1 MNVNIGSLLKSRAHL
16 SPDTQ
21 SVYDVHGD
29 RRFTWREMNNRCNM
43 LAHSL
48 IKLGVRRGDRVALLF
63 PNGIEVYEAIMAA
76 AKIGAI
82 ACPLN
87 WRLVPHELAH
97 ILNDSGASVLIFDGS
112 FAETATALRSAHST
126 DTHVQHW
133 IEVADVPQD
142 FAHSYALLLAS
153 APDHEPPLGSGGDDD
168 VMILYTSGTTGHP
181 KGATFSH
188 LNLYWMCFSSTAATD
203 YHYQDVWLMFMP
215 AFHIGGITPFFDVM
229 VRGMKI
235 IIMRGFDAADSVR
248 IIVQEQVT
256 NLIAVPTMLEAM
268 LVCFKVDAAQAKSL
282 RWVFTGGTPLS
293 IELLQSYMNL
303 GINIFEGYGLTESTG
318 VGTQLMIDETHS
330 HLGTAGKRNILS
342 ELKLID
348 TDGRDCP
355 DGTEGEILI
364 RSPAIMKGYW
374 GKPEETANAF
384 LDGWLRTGD
393 IGVRDTQGYLTIRGR
408 IKDMIISGGENIYP
422 AEVEEAIRTHPDV
435 ADVAVIGQPSA
446 RWGESPVAI
455 IVSATAGL
463 TAADISVHVQQR
475 LARFKQ
481 PRACV
486 FVDDLP
492 RNSSGKVL
500 KAQLRL
506 LFPGPLAE

>member
-1 MNVNIGSLLKSRAHL
+1 MNVNVGSLLSSRAHL

-21 SVYDVHGD
+21 GVFDVHAA
-29 RRFTWREMNNRCNM
+29 RRLTWHEMNSRCNA

-63 PNGIEVYEAIMAA
+63 PNGVEVYEAIMAA

-82 ACPLN
+82 VCPMN
-87 WRLVPHELAH
+87 WRLVPHELAY
-97 ILNDSGASVLIFDGS
+97 ILSDSGASILIYDSS
-112 FAETATALRSAHST
+112 FAETAGHLRN
-126 DTHVQHW
+126 THGAELNVRHW
-133 IEVADVPQD
+133 IESGETVSD
-142 FAHSYALLLAS
+142 FAQSYTALLAA
-153 APDHEPPLGSGGDDD
+153 APTHEPPLGSGGTDD
-168 VMILYTSGTTGHP
+168 VMIIYTSGTTGHP

-188 LNLYWMCFSSTAATD
+188 LNLYWMCFSSTVATD
-203 YHYQDVWLMFMP
+203 YHYRDNWLMFMP
-215 AFHIGGITPFFDVM
+215 AFHIGGITPFLDILL
-229 VRGMKI
+229 RGMTI
-235 IIMRGFDAADSVR
+235 VIVRGFDAAQSV
-248 IIVQEQVT
+248 ILIAQEKIT

-268 LVCFKVDAAQAKSL
+268 LPYFQADVAQAKSL
-282 RWVFTGGTPLS
+282 RWVFTGGSPLS
-293 IELLQSYMNL
+293 IELLQHYQDL

-318 VGTQLMIDETHS
+318 VGTQLMIDETKS

-342 ELKLID
+342 ELRIID
-348 TDGRDCP
+348 ESGQDCP
-355 DGTEGEILI
+355 DGSEGEILI
-364 RSPAIMKGYW
+364 RSPAVMKGYW
-374 GKPEETANAF
+374 GKPEETARAF

-393 IGVRDTQGYLTIRGR
+393 IGVRDTHGYVTILGR

-422 AEVEEAIRTHPDV
+422 AEVEEAIRTHPSV

-455 IVSATAGL
+455 IVPAVVGL
-463 TAADISVHVQQR
+463 TAADISAHVQQR

-481 PRACV
+481 PRAFV

-500 KAQLRL
+500 KPQLRVL
-506 LFPGPLAE
+506 YPGPLPE